1 MDYKDMFIG
10 ELKITKYK
18 VMDRVT
24 ENGNQVIKVTLQ
36 DKSEVEYPALILDK
50 IASDEEK
57 NLTFVV
63 DETAKAVVQTI
74 IGVLLEY
81 EVTLDNVSTILDR
94 VQINVQQSTDMALSK
109 LWGKDRFKVTMHDI
123 NKTLIK

>member
-1 MDYKDMFIG
+1 MFIG